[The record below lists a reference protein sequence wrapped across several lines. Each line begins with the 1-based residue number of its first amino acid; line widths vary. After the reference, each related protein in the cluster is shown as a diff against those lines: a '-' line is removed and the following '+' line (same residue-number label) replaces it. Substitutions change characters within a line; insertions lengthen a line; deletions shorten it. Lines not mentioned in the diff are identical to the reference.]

1 MQSYFKQT
9 QLESFLKELDNPLAG
24 GVVTDQPKATLSI
37 TLPLLSSLLSSVVI
51 YASIKAAL
59 LEKER

>member
-1 MQSYFKQT
+1 
-9 QLESFLKELDNPLAG
+9 LKELNNPPAG

-37 TLPLLSSLLSSVVI
+37 TLPLLSSPLSSVVI